1 MCIRDRIGIQREKQL
16 ALECLIRT
24 IGQPIKP
31 PINNRGVLQSI
42 NLTNTEL
49 IRKRMTTP
57 TMAMMTKMV
66 VMAMTTMMVVM
77 MT

>member
-1 MCIRDRIGIQREKQL
+1 M
-16 ALECLIRT
+16 
-24 IGQPIKP
+24 
-31 PINNRGVLQSI
+31 LQSI